1 MPYPTTSQ
9 ESVMSDVSQE
19 SGRGPYQRQ
28 VEIGVAI
35 ATALFGIVV
44 MLGSMQVGIGW
55 GVEGPKA
62 GFFPFYVGVAIV
74 ISSGINL
81 FRTFSETKPDWVF
94 ASWSQLRAVLSVLL
108 PTTVYVGSLPYL
120 GIYLT
125 SMILIGS
132 FMKWLGRYSWVTTL
146 AIAIGIP
153 VVIYF
158 TFEKWFLVPLP
169 KGPIE
174 DWLGL

>member
-1 MPYPTTSQ
+1 
-9 ESVMSDVSQE
+9 MSDVSD
-19 SGRGPYQRQ
+19 SGSGPLQRR

-35 ATALFGIVV
+35 GTALFGVV
-44 MLGSMQVGIGW
+44 AMIGSMQVGINW

-62 GFFPFYVGVAIV
+62 GFFPFYVGLVIV
-74 ISSGINL
+74 IGSGINL
-81 FRTFSETKPDWVF
+81 VRAFSEIRPDWVF
-94 ASWSQLRAVLSVLL
+94 ANWSQLRAVLSVVV
-108 PTTVYVGSLPYL
+108 PTAVYVGALPYL
-120 GIYLT
+120 GIYFT
-125 SMILIGS
+125 SMLLIGG
-132 FMKWLGRYSWVTTL
+132 FMKWLGRYSWITTL
-146 AIAIGIP
+146 AIAIGMP

>member
-1 MPYPTTSQ
+1 
-9 ESVMSDVSQE
+9 MSEVSQD
-19 SGRGPYQRQ
+19 SGRGPFQRQ
-28 VEIGVAI
+28 IEIGVVI

-44 MLGSMQVGIGW
+44 IAGSLQVGINW

-62 GFFPFYVGVAIV
+62 GFFPFYVGVVIL

-81 FRTFSETKPDWVF
+81 VRTFADTKPDWVF
-94 ASWSQLRAVLSVLL
+94 ASWSQLRSVMSVLL
-108 PTTVYVGSLPYL
+108 PTAVYVAALPYL

-125 SMILIGS
+125 SMILIGG
-132 FMKWLGRYSWVTTL
+132 FMKYLGRYSWLVTL
-146 AIAIGIP
+146 AVSIGTP
-153 VVIYF
+153 VLIYF
-158 TFEKWFLVPLP
+158 TFERWFLVPLP

>member
-1 MPYPTTSQ
+1 
-9 ESVMSDVSQE
+9 MSEASHD

-35 ATALFGIVV
+35 GTALFGLLV
-44 MLGSMQVGIGW
+44 MYGSMQVGIGW

-62 GFFPFYVGVAIV
+62 GFFPFYVGLSIV
-74 ISSGINL
+74 LCSAVNL
-81 FRTFSETKPDWVF
+81 FRTFADTNPEWVF
-94 ASWSQLRAVLSVLL
+94 ASWSQLRSVMSVVL
-108 PTTVYVGSLPYL
+108 PTAVYVGALPYL

-132 FMKWLGRYSWVTTL
+132 FMKWLGRYPWPIT
-146 AIAIGIP
+146 IAISIGVP
-153 VVIYF
+153 LVAYL

>member
-1 MPYPTTSQ
+1 
-9 ESVMSDVSQE
+9 MSDVSDA
-19 SGRGPYQRQ
+19 GPFQRR

-35 ATALFGIVV
+35 GTALFGVVV
-44 MLGSMQVGIGW
+44 MLGSMQVGINW

-62 GFFPFYVGVAIV
+62 GFFPFYVGLVIV
-74 ISSGINL
+74 IASGINCI
-81 FRTFSETKPDWVF
+81 RAFSEVRPDWVF
-94 ASWSQLRAVLSVLL
+94 ASWSQLRAVLSVVI
-108 PTTVYVGSLPYL
+108 PTAIYVGTLPYL

-125 SMILIGS
+125 SMVLIGG
-132 FMKWLGRYSWVTTL
+132 FMKWLGRYSWLMTL
-146 AIAIGIP
+146 AIAIGVP
-153 VVIYF
+153 VLTYF

>member
-1 MPYPTTSQ
+1 
-9 ESVMSDVSQE
+9 MSEASHDT
-19 SGRGPYQRQ
+19 GRGPHQRQ
-28 VEIGVAI
+28 VEIGVAG

-44 MLGSMQVGIGW
+44 MIGSLQVGINW

-62 GFFPFYVGVAIV
+62 GFFPFYVGLTILL
-74 ISSGINL
+74 SSGVNL
-81 FRTFSETKPDWVF
+81 FRVFIDTEPEWVF
-94 ASWSQLRAVLSVLL
+94 ASWSQLRAVMSVVL
-108 PTTVYVGSLPYL
+108 PTAVYVGSLPYL

-132 FMKWLGRYSWVTTL
+132 FMKWLGRYSWLMTAAV
-146 AIAIGIP
+146 AIGVP
-153 VVIYF
+153 LVTYF

>member
-1 MPYPTTSQ
+1 
-9 ESVMSDVSQE
+9 MSDVSD
-19 SGRGPYQRQ
+19 SGRGPFQRR

-35 ATALFGIVV
+35 GTALFGVVV
-44 MLGSMQVGIGW
+44 MIGSMHVGINW

-62 GFFPFYVGVAIV
+62 GFFPFYVGLVIV

-81 FRTFSETKPDWVF
+81 VRAFSEIRSDWVF
-94 ASWSQLRAVLSVLL
+94 ASWSQLRAVLSVVI
-108 PTTVYVGSLPYL
+108 PTAVYVGALPYL
-120 GIYLT
+120 GIYFT
-125 SMILIGS
+125 SMLLIGG
-132 FMKWLGRYSWVTTL
+132 FMKWLGRYSWITTL

-153 VVIYF
+153 VLVYF

-174 DWLGL
+174 EWLGL

>member
-1 MPYPTTSQ
+1 MSEASQ
-9 ESVMSDVSQE
+9 D

-28 VEIGVAI
+28 VEIGVAV
-35 ATALFGIVV
+35 ATGLFGIVV
-44 MLGSMQVGIGW
+44 MLGSLQVGINW

-62 GFFPFYVGVAIV
+62 GFFPFYVGLVIV
-74 ISSGINL
+74 LSSIVNL
-81 FRTFSETKPDWVF
+81 VRIFPDTKPDWVF
-94 ASWSQLRAVLSVLL
+94 ASWSQLRAVLSILL
-108 PTTVYVGSLPYL
+108 PTTVYVASLPYL

-125 SMILIGS
+125 SMVLIGS
-132 FMKWLGRYSWVTTL
+132 FMKWLGRYSWPITL
-146 AIAIGIP
+146 AVAIGMP
-153 VVIYF
+153 VLTYI